1 MAASST
7 RRAFQ
12 LFHAVLG
19 LGLLVMS
26 LFGLAHALHELDE
39 HGHYAFVV
47 GLEALGAVLLLIPRT
62 VRWGGAALLLVLL
75 PGFVNHLV
83 RGAWEVQ
90 LLIFAAGVWFV
101 MVHGPAWGRE
111 SEPGQMA
118 ARYPDPAA

>member
-1 MAASST
+1 MAASNT

-19 LGLLVMS
+19 LGLLAMS
-26 LFGLAHALHELDE
+26 LFALGHALHDLDE
-39 HGHYAFVV
+39 HGHFAFVA

-62 VRWGGAALLLVLL
+62 VRWGGAALLVVLL
-75 PGFVNHLV
+75 PGFVNHLI
-83 RGAWEVQ
+83 RGEWEIQ

-111 SEPGQMA
+111 SKPPQA
-118 ARYPDPAA
+118 AP